1 MIKIGEF
8 NQLKVSRNTNFGF
21 YLDAGTGDTSEDILL
36 PNKSALGLKLVSGDE
51 VDAFI
56 YRDSDDRI
64 IATLKKPLAKVG
76 DLAYLKV
83 VSTTTIGSFV
93 DFGLEKDIFV
103 PLKEKLYPLQ
113 NGSYYLFY
121 IYLDKTGRIA
131 ATTNVETYLSTES
144 TYKVGDNVKATVYG
158 FQTNN
163 SAMVAVDNLY
173 NGVILRNEYFTEL
186 NHGQILDLTVIKIYE
201 DQKLGLT
208 PRKIAKLEVDELQ
221 QTILE
226 YLKNHD
232 GFMIFNDKTPSEKIY
247 KEFNVSKNHFKNAL
261 GGLMKKSLITQN
273 INGTTLK

>member
-8 NQLKVSRNTNFGF
+8 NQLKVSRNTNFGY
-21 YLDAGTGDTSEDILL
+21 YLDAGTGDTSDDILL
-36 PNKSALGLKLVSGDE
+36 PNKSSLGLKLVSGDE

-103 PLKEKLYPLQ
+103 PLKEKLYPLK
-113 NGSYYLFY
+113 NDSYYLFY

-131 ATTNVETYLSTES
+131 ATTNIERYLSTGS

-226 YLKNHD
+226 YLKNHN

-261 GGLMKKSLITQN
+261 GGLMKKALITQD

>member
-8 NQLKVSRNTNFGF
+8 NQLKVSRNTNFGY
-21 YLDAGTGDTSEDILL
+21 YLDAGTGDTSDDILL
-36 PNKSALGLKLVSGDE
+36 PNKSSLGLKLVSGDE

-103 PLKEKLYPLQ
+103 PLKEKLYPLK
-113 NGSYYLFY
+113 NDSYYLFY

-131 ATTNVETYLSTES
+131 ATTNIERYLSTES
-144 TYKVGDNVKATVYG
+144 TYKVGDNVKSTVYG

-186 NHGQILDLTVIKIYE
+186 NHGEILDLTVIKIYE

-226 YLKNHD
+226 YLKNHN

-261 GGLMKKSLITQN
+261 GGLMKKALITQD

>member
-8 NQLKVSRNTNFGF
+8 NQLKVSRNTNFGY
-21 YLDAGTGDTSEDILL
+21 YLDAGTNDTSDDILL

-83 VSTTTIGSFV
+83 VSTTAIGSFV

-131 ATTNVETYLSTES
+131 ATTNVERYLSTES

-173 NGVILRNEYFTEL
+173 NGVILRNEYFTKL
-186 NHGQILDLTVIKIYE
+186 NYGEILDLTVIKIYE

-226 YLKNHD
+226 YLKDHD

-261 GGLMKKSLITQN
+261 GGLMKKALITQD

>member
-8 NQLKVSRNTNFGF
+8 NQLKVSRNTNFGY
-21 YLDAGTGDTSEDILL
+21 YLDAGTGDTSDDILL
-36 PNKSALGLKLVSGDE
+36 PNKSSLGLKLVSGDE

-103 PLKEKLYPLQ
+103 PLKERLYPLK
-113 NGSYYLFY
+113 NDSYYLFY

-131 ATTNVETYLSTES
+131 ATTNIERYLSTES

-186 NHGQILDLTVIKIYE
+186 NHGEILDLTVIKIYE

-226 YLKNHD
+226 YLKNHN

-261 GGLMKKSLITQN
+261 GGLMKKALITQD

>member
-21 YLDAGTGDTSEDILL
+21 YLDAGTNDTSDDILL
-36 PNKSALGLKLVSGDE
+36 PNKSALGSKLVSGDE

-113 NGSYYLFY
+113 NDSYYLFY

-131 ATTNVETYLSTES
+131 ATTNVERYLSTES
-144 TYKVGDNVKATVYG
+144 TYKIGDNVKATVYG

-163 SAMVAVDNLY
+163 SAMVAVDNMY

-186 NHGQILDLTVIKIYE
+186 NHGEILDLTVIKIYE

-226 YLKNHD
+226 YLNDHD
-232 GFMIFNDKTPSEKIY
+232 GFMTFNDKTPSEKIY

-261 GGLMKKSLITQN
+261 GGLMKKSLITQD

>member
-261 GGLMKKSLITQN
+261 GGLMKKSLITQD

>member
-131 ATTNVETYLSTES
+131 ATTNVERYLSTES

-261 GGLMKKSLITQN
+261 GGLMKKSLITQD

>member
-8 NQLKVSRNTNFGF
+8 NQLKVSRNTNFGY
-21 YLDAGTGDTSEDILL
+21 YLDAGTGDTSDDILL
-36 PNKSALGLKLVSGDE
+36 PNKSSLGLKLVSGDE

-103 PLKEKLYPLQ
+103 PLKEKLYPLK
-113 NGSYYLFY
+113 NDSYYLFY

-131 ATTNVETYLSTES
+131 ATTNIERYLSTGS

-186 NHGQILDLTVIKIYE
+186 NHGEILDLTVIKIYE

-226 YLKNHD
+226 YLKNHN

-261 GGLMKKSLITQN
+261 GGLMKKALITQD

>member
-21 YLDAGTGDTSEDILL
+21 YLDAGTNDTSDDILL
-36 PNKSALGLKLVSGDE
+36 PNKSALGLKLASGDE

-113 NGSYYLFY
+113 NDSYYLFY

-131 ATTNVETYLSTES
+131 ATTNVERYLSTES
-144 TYKVGDNVKATVYG
+144 TYKIGDNVKATVYG

-163 SAMVAVDNLY
+163 SAMVAVDNMY

-186 NHGQILDLTVIKIYE
+186 NHGEILDLTVIKIYE

-226 YLKNHD
+226 YLNDHD
-232 GFMIFNDKTPSEKIY
+232 GFMTFNDKTPSEKIY

-261 GGLMKKSLITQN
+261 GGLMKKSLITQD

>member
-1 MIKIGEF
+1 LIKIGEF

-261 GGLMKKSLITQN
+261 GGLMKKSLITQD

>member
-36 PNKSALGLKLVSGDE
+36 PNKSALGLKLVPGDE

-113 NGSYYLFY
+113 NDSYYLFY

-131 ATTNVETYLSTES
+131 ATTNVETYLSTDS

-261 GGLMKKSLITQN
+261 GGLMKKSLITQD